1 MMSSFSKELF
11 YSKILLFGEY
21 SILMG
26 SMGLAIPFAHFSGYL
41 AFINDNSYTDVEFAQ
56 RSNQQLRLFCDDMAS
71 RKSTENHCAIDVTSF
86 GHDIDKGLYFESSIP
101 QGYGVGSS
109 GALVAAV
116 YQRYGGVDLTQQMDA
131 GEMMQLKEQLA
142 NIESWFHG
150 TSSGLDPLICLL
162 NHPFYIENDQAI
174 RPIDLPVLKRGGE
187 TNIFLVDTGKA
198 GKTAP
203 LMKQFM
209 AQMEDADFREVV
221 DRELIPVTNRCIT
234 LLEKGDGDGFYEALH
249 HLSLLQ
255 NKHLP
260 FMIPHNIVP
269 AWKKGLRTRLF
280 SLKLCGS
287 GGGGFVLGFA
297 RDLNVAKLELR
308 SMGHELIP
316 VYIG

>member
-1 MMSSFSKELF
+1 MKSSFSKELF

-21 SILMG
+21 AILMG

-41 AFINDNSYTDVEFAQ
+41 GFINDNSYTDVDFAQ
-56 RSNQQLRLFCDDMAS
+56 RSNQQLRLFCDDLAL
-71 RKSTENHCAIDVTSF
+71 RKSTALDVTSF
-86 GHDIDKGLYFESSIP
+86 SRDIDKGLYFESSIP

-116 YQRYGGVDLTQQMDA
+116 YQRYGGVDLTRQIEVSEITRIK
-131 GEMMQLKEQLA
+131 GQLA
-142 NIESWFHG
+142 TIESWFHG

-162 NHPFYIENDQAI
+162 NHPFCIEKEQTI
-174 RPIDLPVLKRGGE
+174 RPIDLPVLNKDGE
-187 TNIFLVDTGKA
+187 TNIFLVDTGKP
-198 GKTAP
+198 GITAP

-209 AQMEDADFREVV
+209 ARMEHSDFNNMLN
-221 DRELIPVTNRCIT
+221 RELIPLTDRCIT
-234 LLEKGDGDGFYEALH
+234 LLEKGDGDGFYQALH
-249 HLSLLQ
+249 QLSLLQ
-255 NKHLP
+255 NKQFQ

-269 AWKKGLRTRLF
+269 AWKKGIRTQLY

-297 RDLNVAKLELR
+297 RDLNAAKLELR
-308 SMGHELIP
+308 SMGHEVIP